1 MVDTPVP
8 KRATPTSPASADSST
23 SGRARAPGDVDTR
36 VMVVDDSS
44 VVRGIVTR
52 TLESTPRIKV
62 VASASNGA
70 QAVKMLAGIECDV
83 IVLDIEMPELDGISA
98 LPKLLAIN
106 PNVKIIMSST
116 LTRRGAEIS
125 LKAMSLGA
133 VDYVAKPAANIGAA
147 DAFRAELLG
156 KVQAYGTKARLGR
169 LARGGKTPAD
179 VAASAA
185 EAATQARPVRVGG
198 LAPSG
203 PLNLRKAPVERP
215 AVIAI
220 GSSTG
225 GPQALSEVLKN
236 LGSGVTQPIVIT
248 QHMPPTFTAIL
259 AEHMTRY
266 TGRPAAEAKEG
277 EALQNGHI
285 YVAPGGIHML
295 FEAVGTQT
303 IVRLNDGPPENSCKP
318 AVDPML
324 RCLSEIY
331 KKKLLTVI
339 LTGMGY
345 DGLKGAKIA
354 IAAGAT
360 LIAQDQAS
368 SVVWGMPGAVA
379 QAGICNAVLPLS
391 QIGHAIGRIARGEP
405 L

>member
-1 MVDTPVP
+1 MVDTPVSR
-8 KRATPTSPASADSST
+8 RAIPTSPAFA
-23 SGRARAPGDVDTR
+23 
-36 VMVVDDSS
+36 
-44 VVRGIVTR
+44 
-52 TLESTPRIKV
+52 
-62 VASASNGA
+62 
-70 QAVKMLAGIECDV
+70 
-83 IVLDIEMPELDGISA
+83 
-98 LPKLLAIN
+98 
-106 PNVKIIMSST
+106 MSS
-116 LTRRGAEIS
+116 AV
-125 LKAMSLGA
+125 AM
-133 VDYVAKPAANIGAA
+133 
-147 DAFRAELLG
+147 
-156 KVQAYGTKARLGR
+156 
-169 LARGGKTPAD
+169 
-179 VAASAA
+179 
-185 EAATQARPVRVGG
+185 EAHPVRIGDF
-198 LAPSG
+198 APSG
-203 PLNLRKAPVERP
+203 HLKLRKAPIERP

-266 TGRPAAEAKEG
+266 TGRLAAEAKDG
-277 EALQNGHI
+277 ETLQNGHI
-285 YVAPGGIHML
+285 YVAPGGTHML
-295 FEAVGTQT
+295 FEAVGAHTV
-303 IVRLNDGPPENSCKP
+303 VRLNDGPPENSCKP

-339 LTGMGY
+339 LTGMGH
-345 DGLKGAKIA
+345 DGLKGAKVA
-354 IAAGAT
+354 IAAGAS